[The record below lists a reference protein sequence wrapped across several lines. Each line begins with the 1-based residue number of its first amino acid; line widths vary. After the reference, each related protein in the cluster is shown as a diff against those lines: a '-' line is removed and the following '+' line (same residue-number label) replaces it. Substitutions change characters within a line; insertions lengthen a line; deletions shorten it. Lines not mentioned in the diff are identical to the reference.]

1 MTLPAPTALLLH
13 AFPLHAGMWR
23 EQRVALEAAGF
34 TVLAPDLPG
43 FGNAGGELV
52 SLQDTAARLLGGEL
66 LAEQGLGELP
76 PTFDLV
82 GLSMG
87 GYLALEL
94 LAQAPE
100 RISRLVLCNTNA
112 RPDPEDKQRD
122 RAEQAER
129 VLREGVGFMVEAAEA
144 EYRAGTFRVVR
155 DMVAQARPES
165 VAAALRAL
173 AGRADHR
180 GTLRGAGKPT
190 LVIGGSEDGI
200 TPPELSQE
208 LAELSGGELR
218 ILAGAAHLSN
228 LDAPGAF
235 NGALLGFLQG

>member
-1 MTLPAPTALLLH
+1 MTLPAPTVLLLH

-23 EQRVALEAAGF
+23 EQRVALEGAGF

-43 FGNAGGELV
+43 FGEAGGEMV

-66 LAEQGLGELP
+66 IPEGELP

-112 RPDPEDKQRD
+112 QADPEAKQRD
-122 RAEQAER
+122 RAEQAKR

-180 GTLRGAGKPT
+180 DTLRGAGKPT

-228 LDAPGAF
+228 LDVPGAF